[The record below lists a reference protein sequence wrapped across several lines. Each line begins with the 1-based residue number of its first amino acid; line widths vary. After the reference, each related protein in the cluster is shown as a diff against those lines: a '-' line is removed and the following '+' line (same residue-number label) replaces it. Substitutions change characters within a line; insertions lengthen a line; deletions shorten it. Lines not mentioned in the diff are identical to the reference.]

1 MKKVFAIR
9 LTAVFIAL
17 MIITGCST
25 KQNNSGK
32 DDGTLKV
39 VTTYSILYDIVK
51 EVGGEHVSIH
61 SIVPIGTDPHEF
73 DPLPKD
79 VQHTTDAD
87 LVLYNGLNLETGNGW
102 FQKLLESSGKDGD
115 DAPVA
120 EMSKGVKVKH
130 LSSKGLES
138 QQDPHAWLNVEN
150 GILYAKNARD
160 ALIKADPEHQEDYEK
175 NAEVYIKKLQT
186 LHNEAKDKFDQL
198 PKDKKRL
205 VTSEGAFK
213 YFADAYGLKA
223 GYIWEINTENEG
235 TPGQMKRIIH
245 FVKDH
250 QVPALFLETSVDQR
264 SLESLSEETGVPIKG
279 KVFTDSIGKK
289 GEDGDSYYKM
299 MKWNIDTIYKG
310 LSS

>member
-9 LTAVFIAL
+9 LTAVLLAL
-17 MIITGCST
+17 IVITGCST
-25 KQNNSGK
+25 KNHHSGK
-32 DDGTLKV
+32 DDGKLKV

-51 EVGGEHVSIH
+51 EVGRQHVSIH

-79 VQHTTDAD
+79 VQHTADAD

-102 FQKLLESSGKDGD
+102 FQKLLESSGKDGG

-120 EMSKGVKVKH
+120 ELSKGVTVKH
-130 LSSKGLES
+130 LSSEGLES

-150 GILYAKNARD
+150 GIIYAKNARD
-160 ALIKADPEHQEDYEK
+160 ALIKADPAHKEDYKK
-175 NAEVYIKKLQT
+175 NAAAYIKKLQA
-186 LHNEAKDKFDQL
+186 LHDEAKEKYSQL
-198 PKDKKRL
+198 PDDRKLL

-213 YFADAYGLKA
+213 YFADAYGLTA
-223 GYIWEINTENEG
+223 GYIWEINTESEG

-250 QVPALFLETSVDQR
+250 RVPALFLETSVDRR

-279 KVFTDSIGKK
+279 KVFTDSIGKQ

-310 LSS
+310 LTS